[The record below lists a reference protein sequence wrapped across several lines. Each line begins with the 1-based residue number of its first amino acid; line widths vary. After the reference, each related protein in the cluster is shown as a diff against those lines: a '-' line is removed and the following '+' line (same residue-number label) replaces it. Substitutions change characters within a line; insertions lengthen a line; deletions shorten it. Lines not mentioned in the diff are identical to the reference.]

1 MLKSRK
7 RYDFM
12 NISKGKKEQ
21 LSKALAASLPMLR
34 AKIGISQA
42 ELADM
47 VEVTRQTV
55 SAFESEQ
62 REMPWN
68 MFLAFMMIFTSN
80 PVTKRLLEAMEIY
93 NEDFS
98 QFIDL
103 K

>member
-1 MLKSRK
+1 
-7 RYDFM
+7 M

-55 SAFESEQ
+55 SAFESDQ
-62 REMPWN
+62 CEMPWN

-80 PVTKRLLEAMEIY
+80 PVTKRLLEAMEIC
-93 NEDFS
+93 NDDFN

>member
-1 MLKSRK
+1 
-7 RYDFM
+7 M

-21 LSKALAASLPMLR
+21 LSKALAATLPMLR

-93 NEDFS
+93 NDDFN

>member
-1 MLKSRK
+1 
-7 RYDFM
+7 M

-47 VEVTRQTV
+47 VEVTRQTI

-80 PVTKRLLEAMEIY
+80 PVTKRLLEAMEIC
-93 NEDFS
+93 NDDFN

>member
-47 VEVTRQTV
+47 VEITRQTV

>member
-1 MLKSRK
+1 
-7 RYDFM
+7 M

-34 AKIGISQA
+34 AKSGISQA

-80 PVTKRLLEAMEIY
+80 TVTKRLLEAMEIY

>member
-1 MLKSRK
+1 
-7 RYDFM
+7 M
-12 NISKGKKEQ
+12 NISKGKKQQ

-55 SAFESEQ
+55 SAYESEQ
-62 REMPWN
+62 REMPWH

-93 NEDFS
+93 SDDFH
-98 QFIDL
+98 QCIDL

>member
-1 MLKSRK
+1 
-7 RYDFM
+7 M

-93 NEDFS
+93 NDDFN

>member
-1 MLKSRK
+1 
-7 RYDFM
+7 M
-12 NISKGKKEQ
+12 NISKGKKQQ
-21 LSKALAASLPMLR
+21 LAKVLSGNLPMLR
-34 AKIGISQA
+34 VKMGISQA
-42 ELADM
+42 ELAEM

-55 SAFESEQ
+55 SAFESGQ
-62 REMPWN
+62 REMPWH

-93 NEDFS
+93 NDDFK

>member
-1 MLKSRK
+1 
-7 RYDFM
+7 M
-12 NISKGKKEQ
+12 NISKGKKKQ
-21 LSKALAASLPMLR
+21 LSRALAASLPMLR

-80 PVTKRLLEAMEIY
+80 PVTKRLLEAIEIC
-93 NEDFS
+93 NDDFN